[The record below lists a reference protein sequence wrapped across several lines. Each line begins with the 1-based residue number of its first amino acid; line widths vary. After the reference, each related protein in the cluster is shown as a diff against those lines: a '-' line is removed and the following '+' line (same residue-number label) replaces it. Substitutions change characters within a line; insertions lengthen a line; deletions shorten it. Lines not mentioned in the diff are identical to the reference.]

1 MGLHLISVM
10 LFGSRKKALNKSTQ
24 FKLSQNLYTLV
35 VMMDL
40 MKTVSTSQKKLLP
53 LAEISA
59 KIKENGFNLQECSS
73 LKISLHLISWIVP
86 TSRKNISIKAKGLQ
100 LTKNC
105 FHYLN
110 CWISWKIRFKW
121 TKGLLPFES
130 VSEKLKWFPLAEIRF
145 F

>member
-24 FKLSQNLYTLV
+24 FKLSHNLYTLV

-59 KIKENGFNLQECSS
+59 KNK
-73 LKISLHLISWIVP
+73 
-86 TSRKNISIKAKGLQ
+86 R
-100 LTKNC
+100 
-105 FHYLN
+105 
-110 CWISWKIRFKW
+110 
-121 TKGLLPFES
+121 
-130 VSEKLKWFPLAEIRF
+130 KWFQPARMF
-145 F
+145 FFKN